1 MEWWLPCLGTP
12 STRQC
17 SVRPVN
23 VCLFQHQ
30 STRTCS
36 GSRKGFCASL
46 LPPSCGL
53 TDNAGLMDCSITV
66 WWQELE
72 KEQKD
77 GVIYVLNCSYSTRGF
92 HHLSSLKPFILRAVV
107 VWAPHS
113 GPPETGKLMNDQIKP
128 RSGFNV
134 AARVDLYK
142 GAAIYFCQL
151 YCRTERIFVWIK
163 SWHEK

>member
-1 MEWWLPCLGTP
+1 MEWWLPCLVTP

-77 GVIYVLNCSYSTRGF
+77 GVIYVLNCSYGTRGF

-107 VWAPHS
+107 VWALHS
-113 GPPETGKLMNDQIKP
+113 GPPETGKLMNQIKP

-134 AARVDLYK
+134 AAWVDLYK